1 MNGRRRAPRDGAMV
15 GTGADRQ
22 YEITVTISPA
32 KYADLIKLARKAE
45 IDLVDYVRELILVDI
60 ATRKRYA

>member
-1 MNGRRRAPRDGAMV
+1 MNGRRRAPRDGAMI

-22 YEITVTISPA
+22 YDITVTISPA
-32 KYADLIKLARKAE
+32 KYSELLELARKAE

-60 ATRKRYA
+60 ATRKRSA